1 MHDVKKLCR
10 LVAVSV
16 LGVTVFSTAVQA
28 ACTQNRAI
36 YRDRD
41 DAYTLSFKPVQA
53 NDMQLTP
60 APTNEFTIT
69 ANDKP
74 ELKLSGMVIWPDQG
88 VERPYGLITFN
99 CAAGGSEPEDFDD
112 CSIWQNVVY
121 ALKEGAEADVL
132 PKAEEP
138 AAQAI
143 LFPDLAMALDGYD
156 FGAAKP
162 VTPLKWETFRFQR
175 CAQDVE

>member
-10 LVAVSV
+10 LVAVSL
-16 LGVTVFSTAVQA
+16 LGVVIFSTAVQA
-28 ACTQNRAI
+28 ACTQNRAV

-41 DAYTLSFKPVQA
+41 DAFTLSFTPAQT
-53 NDMQLTP
+53 NDMQLVP

-69 ANDKP
+69 ANDTP
-74 ELKLSGMVIWPDQG
+74 EFKLSGVVIWPEQA
-88 VERPYGLITFN
+88 VERPYALITYN
-99 CAAGGSEPEDFDD
+99 CSEGGNEAEDFDD

-121 ALKEGAEADVL
+121 ALKENAEADVL

-143 LFPDLAMALDGYD
+143 LFPDLVTALDGYD

-162 VTPLKWETFRFQR
+162 ATPLQWETFRFQR
-175 CAQDVE
+175 CAQEEE